1 MQEATK
7 QITQCKKIIT
17 DLQGE
22 IDQLQKQ
29 QRDAN
34 NKVVTPS
41 DTMNN
46 MLYHE

>member
-7 QITQCKKIIT
+7 QVAQCKKNIT

-34 NKVVTPS
+34 NKVVMP
-41 DTMNN
+41 
-46 MLYHE
+46 

>member
-7 QITQCKKIIT
+7 QVAQCKKIIT

-34 NKVVTPS
+34 NKVVMP
-41 DTMNN
+41 
-46 MLYHE
+46 